1 LKRTLTYFAVA
12 VFLGITLTLIPLIVL
27 AEIKPPENHV
37 MSISILRKMRELE
50 SYSSLKN
57 QGNASDEVTVLAVSF
72 IIACIGYM
80 ILKRKTT
87 RHEPR
92 WGELY

>member
-1 LKRTLTYFAVA
+1 MKRTLTYFAVA

-27 AEIKPPENHV
+27 AEIRPENHTR
-37 MSISILRKMRELE
+37 SLSILQEMREYHSLE
-50 SYSSLKN
+50 K
-57 QGNASDEVTVLAVSF
+57 QGNASDEATVLAVSF

>member
-1 LKRTLTYFAVA
+1 MKRTLTYFAVA
-12 VFLGITLTLIPLIVL
+12 VFLGITLTLVPLVIL
-27 AEIKPPENHV
+27 AEIRPPENHTL
-37 MSISILRKMRELE
+37 SLSILQEMREYHSLE
-50 SYSSLKN
+50 N
-57 QGNASDEVTVLAVSF
+57 QGNAWDEVTVLAVSF

-87 RHEPR
+87 RHELR

>member
-1 LKRTLTYFAVA
+1 MKKALTYVAVA
-12 VFLGITLTLIPLIVL
+12 VFLGITLALIPLIVL
-27 AEIKPPENHV
+27 AEIKPPENHTL
-37 MSISILRKMRELE
+37 SLSILERMREYHSLE
-50 SYSSLKN
+50 K

>member
-1 LKRTLTYFAVA
+1 MKKALTYVAVA
-12 VFLGITLTLIPLIVL
+12 VFLGITLTLVPLVIL
-27 AEIKPPENHV
+27 AEIKPPENHTL
-37 MSISILRKMRELE
+37 SLSILREIREYHSLE
-50 SYSSLKN
+50 K

-87 RHEPR
+87 RHELR

>member
-1 LKRTLTYFAVA
+1 MKRTLTYFAVA
-12 VFLGITLTLIPLIVL
+12 VFLGITLTLVPLVIL
-27 AEIKPPENHV
+27 AEIRPPENHV
-37 MSISILRKMRELE
+37 MSLFILREIREYHSLE
-50 SYSSLKN
+50 K
-57 QGNASDEVTVLAVSF
+57 QGNALDEVTVLAVSF

>member
-1 LKRTLTYFAVA
+1 MKKALTYVAVA
-12 VFLGITLTLIPLIVL
+12 VFLGITLTLVPLVIL
-27 AEIKPPENHV
+27 AEIRQPENHTL
-37 MSISILRKMRELE
+37 SLSILQEIREYHSLE
-50 SYSSLKN
+50 K

-87 RHEPR
+87 RHELR

>member
-12 VFLGITLTLIPLIVL
+12 VFLGITLTLVPLVIL
-27 AEIKPPENHV
+27 AEIKPPENHTR
-37 MSISILRKMRELE
+37 SLSILGRMREYHSLE
-50 SYSSLKN
+50 K

-92 WGELY
+92 WDELY

>member
-1 LKRTLTYFAVA
+1 MKRTLTYFAVA
-12 VFLGITLTLIPLIVL
+12 VFLGITLTLVPLVIL
-27 AEIKPPENHV
+27 AEIRPPENHTL
-37 MSISILRKMRELE
+37 SLSILREIREYHSLE
-50 SYSSLKN
+50 K

-87 RHEPR
+87 RHELR

>member
-1 LKRTLTYFAVA
+1 MKKALTYVAVA
-12 VFLGITLTLIPLIVL
+12 VFLGITLTLVPLVVL
-27 AEIKPPENHV
+27 AEIRPPENHTL
-37 MSISILRKMRELE
+37 SLSILREIREYHSLE
-50 SYSSLKN
+50 K

-87 RHEPR
+87 RHELR